1 MKQTTFNRI
10 ILLSFFML
18 TAQMVKAQYIYHNVG
33 DTLMGRDTIYY
44 DQWYPDVYLADSTHT
59 ISDYTGVISD
69 SMFWNQYVTPVGD
82 GVDPDTSA
90 TRRILNAVFTG
101 EILRYCYTDHPI
113 EIVGLAAAVEPAFLV
128 GISGI
133 LDDYYTSFHP
143 PVPDSTWHPEY
154 LLLYTYGERE
164 SFNLAKQ
171 VRWHKSDPVRYLR
184 QPRRHFMNWNGD
196 YNPDDERCCN
206 GRMEAVNY
214 VPLHEYYFDKPVTV
228 TDSFYVGW
236 TQYSNRILTN
246 AHNLLEGE
254 DIETI
259 TQVVHMHVYN
269 QEFKLFAGCEGMP
282 QYENCDYCATLPEFK
297 YKYLKTREL
306 IFYHNSN
313 GVLQSYPHMVSNPV
327 WRWED
332 NHAYALVFP
341 IVKIDTQY
349 AYRCPVVSNVHVAQ
363 TSVMGDGSNCAVLMW
378 NSIGA
383 SDTTYEVCFG
393 PAGTPP
399 EDCTRMYSAYNAKN
413 ICGLDSCEEYVV
425 YVRGKCH
432 RGSVEFYGEWSDG
445 LSVKICDDTTS
456 GEGVGDIMEQLV
468 RVVPNPATTQVRVLS
483 SYTLSRVEVFDLQG
497 NKVLDQPA
505 FGLTATFPVRDW
517 PKGMYIVVVHTPAG
531 TASKK
536 LVVD

>member
-1 MKQTTFNRI
+1 MKTRLTR
-10 ILLSFFML
+10 LLAVAAML
-18 TAQMVKAQYIYHNVG
+18 FISTRVEAQYIYHNVG
-33 DTLMGRDTIYY
+33 DTIMGRDTIYF
-44 DQWYPDVYLADSTHT
+44 DQWTPDEYLADSTHT
-59 ISDYTGVISD
+59 IEDIDNAISD
-69 SMFWNQYVTPVGD
+69 SLFYLQHQTPVGD
-82 GVDPDTSA
+82 GIDPDTSA
-90 TRRILNAVFTG
+90 TRRILSLVFTG

-113 EIVGLAAAVEPAFLV
+113 EIVGLAAAIEPVWMV
-128 GISGI
+128 GGAGQS
-133 LDDYYTSFHP
+133 DQWHTTHD
-143 PVPDSTWHPEY
+143 PDSTWLPEY
-154 LLLYTYGERE
+154 LLLYTYGERD

-171 VRWHKSDPVRYLR
+171 VRWRKSDPVRYMKQSFRNLWGYYEIT
-184 QPRRHFMNWNGD
+184 PWDRH
-196 YNPDDERCCN
+196 CCN
-206 GRMEAVNY
+206 AKFDHEWY
-214 VPLHEYYFDKPVTV
+214 VPVHEYYFDKPVTV

-236 TQYSNRILTN
+236 TQYSNRILVPW
-246 AHNLLEGE
+246 HLLEGE
-254 DIETI
+254 NYETGCN
-259 TQVVHMHVYN
+259 VVQMHVYN
-269 QEFKLFAGCEGMP
+269 HLFKVYGEMD
-282 QYENCDYCATLPEFK
+282 QNYNIDYCDSCATIPLFR
-297 YKYLKTREL
+297 YKYLKEREL
-306 IFYHNSN
+306 IFNHDSL
-313 GVLQSYPHMVSNPV
+313 GEWRWYPQMIADPV

-349 AYRCPVVSNVHVAQ
+349 AYRCPVVSNLHVEQ
-363 TSVMGDGSNCAVLMW
+363 TSVLSDGSNCAVLMW

-383 SDTTYEVCFG
+383 ADTTYEVCFG

-425 YVRGKCH
+425 YVRAKCH
-432 RGSVEFYGEWSDG
+432 RGAVDFYGEWSEG
-445 LSVKICDDTTS
+445 LRVKICDDTMS
-456 GEGVGDIMEQLV
+456 GEGIGDIMEQLV